1 MTSATQGTTIPK
13 GQDEKSEKIM
23 VYTSTSLYWGE
34 VVVKE
39 VIRVSTWLRTN
50 AAPDRITLYNASGII
65 ATTAVNTKPL
75 KFGELNIPLSQI
87 YAYHLMPPARDPLD
101 FDPTEPNRRME
112 SVTALVSTFIIKGSL
127 RLSTN
132 SDLKKYLEVTRES
145 FTAIYDAEITNGV
158 IPSLGPITVP
168 FVLVRQ
174 DTTTFAKR

>member
-1 MTSATQGTTIPK
+1 MTSATQGVVIPK

-65 ATTAVNTKPL
+65 TTTAVNAKP
-75 KFGELNIPLSQI
+75 FHYGELNIPVSQI
-87 YAYHLMPPARDPLD
+87 HAYHLMPPARDPID

-112 SVTALVSTFIIKGSL
+112 SVTALVSTFMFKGSL
-127 RLSTN
+127 RLSAN
-132 SDLKKYLEVTRES
+132 ADLKKYLEVTRES

-158 IPSLGPITVP
+158 IPSLGPISVP